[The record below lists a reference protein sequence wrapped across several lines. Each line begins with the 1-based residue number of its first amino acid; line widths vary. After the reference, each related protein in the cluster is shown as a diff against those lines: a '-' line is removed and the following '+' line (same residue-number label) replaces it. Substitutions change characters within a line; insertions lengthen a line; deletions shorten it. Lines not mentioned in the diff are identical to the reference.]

1 MARELLHRARLP
13 RALADALTLLQ
24 PPSQCEV
31 CRQWGTRALCS
42 DCIARY
48 AAPLARC
55 RRCGLRLGLSTPA
68 CGACLRETPPF
79 ERTVCVAD
87 YGFPWDRLITEF
99 KFEGRVE
106 LAGVL
111 AEVLADVLA
120 EGRASVRADG
130 LADGRADGLA
140 QRPHETPTPGD
151 APAVS
156 LVLPVPLS
164 ASRLAERGYNQAWE
178 IACRLAARAGL
189 PARADLLL
197 RPWDTA
203 HQADLGRSERQ
214 LNLRTAFMVDAR
226 QRAALQGRCVA
237 LVDDVMTTGA
247 TAREAAAAL
256 LRGGASAVHVWVIA
270 RTADH

>member
-1 MARELLHRARLP
+1 MRGQYIEPMLRSSLS
-13 RALADALTLLQ
+13 RALPSRALFSALTRGQ

-31 CRQWGTRALCS
+31 CRQWGTSALCT

-48 AAPLARC
+48 AAPLPRC
-55 RRCGLRLGLSTPA
+55 HRCGLRLGLGTPA
-68 CGACLRETPPF
+68 CGACLREPPPF
-79 ERTVCVAD
+79 EHTVCVAD
-87 YGFPWDRLITEF
+87 YGFPWDRLIAHF

-111 AEVLADVLA
+111 AGLLADVLA
-120 EGRASVRADG
+120 EELTER
-130 LADGRADGLA
+130 L
-140 QRPHETPTPGD
+140 HETLMEGAAPT
-151 APAVS
+151 VS

-164 ASRLAERGYNQAWE
+164 ARRLAERGYNQAWE
-178 IACRLAARAGL
+178 IARRVAARAGL

-214 LNLRTAFMVDAR
+214 LNLRTAFMVDPR
-226 QRAALQGRCVA
+226 QRAALQGRRVA

-247 TAREAAAAL
+247 TAREAATAL
-256 LRGGASAVHVWVIA
+256 LRAGANAVHVWVIA
-270 RTADH
+270 RTPDD